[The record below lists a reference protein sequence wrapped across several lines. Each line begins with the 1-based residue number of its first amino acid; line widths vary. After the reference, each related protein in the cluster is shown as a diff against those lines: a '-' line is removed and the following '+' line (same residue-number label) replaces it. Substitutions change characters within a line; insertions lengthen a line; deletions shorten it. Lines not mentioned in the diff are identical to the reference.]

1 MQPEGIEHRRHA
13 EMQERQ
19 LVETRA
25 QSVIADRA
33 VGVDALG
40 LRKPR
45 NRRAFVTDLVDE
57 LQLDRLSAG
66 KDAAIG
72 NAVERLAVDMP
83 PILHHAAKPGVGV
96 LYDRLERSPR
106 LRAGRL
112 KSVRGRLK
120 R

>member
-1 MQPEGIEHRRHA
+1 MK
-13 EMQERQ
+13 ERQ
-19 LVETRA
+19 LVEVRW
-25 QSVIADRA
+25 QSVVAERT

-40 LRKPR
+40 LRQPCD
-45 NRRAFVTDLVDE
+45 RRAFVTDLVDE
-57 LQLDRLSAG
+57 FQLDRLSAG

-72 NAVERLAVDMP
+72 DAIECLAIDVP

-96 LYDRLERSPR
+96 LYDRLECSPR